1 MLEVILLLLI
11 AMIFIAVVVVIWDLF
26 IGDGWW
32 FDE

>member
-11 AMIFIAVVVVIWDLF
+11 AMIFVAVVVVVLDCF

>member
-1 MLEVILLLLI
+1 MLELILLLVI
-11 AMIFIAVVVVIWDLF
+11 AMIFVAVIVVVLDWF

>member
-1 MLEVILLLLI
+1 MLEVILLLLS
-11 AMIFIAVVVVIWDLF
+11 AMIFIAVVVLDWF